1 MNCEK
6 HLNLNLTKIFFLFS
20 AIVFLSCTKE
30 TKKEEF
36 LARVNNSYLTE
47 EEFASIV
54 DTANLSAVDKEQ
66 IIKDWIYRE
75 LLFQKAKSEKILD
88 EKMYKDVIET
98 SSKEL
103 AAAMLLNNYIASEE
117 IKLSD
122 EDIQNY
128 YEKNKNYFLLNEDSF
143 LLNKITFKQENT
155 AINFRSLAVESDW
168 SKAVN
173 FFNNDTSL
181 VSIKNL
187 DLVSENNFYP
197 LRLMKI
203 TKDLFPQELSPVINE
218 NGGYYSVIQLIG
230 KYQKG
235 TIPELQVIK
244 TLVEERLTAEKKKT
258 LINDYLKELYS
269 KNEIEIKK

>member
-6 HLNLNLTKIFFLFS
+6 HLSQNLTKIFLISS
-20 AIVFLSCTKE
+20 AIVFFSCTKE
-30 TKKEEF
+30 AKKEEF
-36 LARVNNSYLTE
+36 LARVNNSYLTR
-47 EEFASIV
+47 EEFASMV
-54 DTANLSAVDKEQ
+54 DTAKLNAADKEQ

-88 EKMYKDVIET
+88 KKMFKDVIET

-103 AAAMLLNNYIASEE
+103 AAAMLINDYISSEE
-117 IKLSD
+117 INLSD
-122 EDIQNY
+122 EDVQNY
-128 YEKNKNYFLLNEDSF
+128 YDKNKNYFRLKEDSF

-181 VSIKNL
+181 ISIKNSE
-187 DLVSENNFYP
+187 LVSENNFYP
-197 LRLMKI
+197 VQLMKI
-203 TKDLFPQELSPVINE
+203 AKDLFPQEISLVINE
-218 NGGYYSVIQLIG
+218 NGGYYSVIQMIG
-230 KYQKG
+230 KYQQG

-244 TLVEERLTAEKKKT
+244 PLVEERLTAEKKKA

-269 KNEIEIKK
+269 QNEIEIKK